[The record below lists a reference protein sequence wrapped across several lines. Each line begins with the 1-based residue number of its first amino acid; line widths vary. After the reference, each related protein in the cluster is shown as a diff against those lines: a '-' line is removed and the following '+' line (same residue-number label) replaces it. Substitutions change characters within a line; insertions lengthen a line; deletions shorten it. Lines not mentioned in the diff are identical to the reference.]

1 MNTIDFLNAN
11 KGTSSFLAQAQYVRD
26 NWAWLKYSYAIAIK
40 VRSRME
46 ELGWSQK
53 QLAEEIGCTQ
63 QHISVLLNGRVNMT
77 LETIAKLEEALG
89 LSLLKSIL
97 NSLEKP
103 DTHYYLNDPV
113 PDEPR
118 IDIDTRSLT
127 DGYRPRKKKG
137 PKK

>member
-1 MNTIDFLNAN
+1 
-11 KGTSSFLAQAQYVRD
+11 
-26 NWAWLKYSYAIAIK
+26 
-40 VRSRME
+40 
-46 ELGWSQK
+46 
-53 QLAEEIGCTQ
+53 
-63 QHISVLLNGRVNMT
+63 MT

>member
-46 ELGWSQK
+46 ELGWNQK

-63 QHISVLLNGRVNMT
+63 QHVSVLLNGRVNMT

-89 LSLLKSIL
+89 ISFLGTIL
-97 NSLEKP
+97 DPLEKP
-103 DTHYYLNDPV
+103 GTHYYLNDPA
-113 PDEPR
+113 PDELPV
-118 IDIDTRSLT
+118 DIDTSSLT
-127 DGYRPRKKKG
+127 YGYRPRKKKG